1 SPRRALHSGSA
12 HVMSGQR
19 ARAARLQVRGTCV
32 AIAGAGVLLRG
43 PAGAGKSDLAL
54 RLIDSGAV
62 LVADD
67 LCQIRRE
74 EDRLL
79 IDLPDQVDP
88 VFRGKIEIRG
98 LGIAAVD
105 YFGPAP
111 LALVADLEA
120 GLAGKDPASRGTV
133 EFLGLARPLI
143 VLDPFQA
150 SAAARLRLMATRRLL
165 A

>member
-1 SPRRALHSGSA
+1 MSA
-12 HVMSGQR
+12 GGP
-19 ARAARLQVRGTCV
+19 LQVQGTCV
-32 AIAGAGVLLRG
+32 ALDGVGLLLRG
-43 PAGAGKSDLAL
+43 PSGAGKSDLAL

-74 EDRLL
+74 GERLL

-88 VFRGKIEIRG
+88 SFRGCMEVCG
-98 LGIAAVD
+98 FGIVSLP

-111 LALVADLEA
+111 LGLVVDLRPALPAEGSRAPQTLVFLDL
-120 GLAGKDPASRGTV
+120 R
-133 EFLGLARPLI
+133 RPLI

-150 SAAARLRLMATRRLL
+150 SAVARLRLMARRWPHGD
-165 A
+165 